1 MAANRR
7 RKELTRLE
15 EAMDA
20 GSVQERQQAVRAL
33 LAKPLLVASDE
44 AFVPV
49 RKHLEWMSHW
59 FAHHAAWQI
68 ATSAETV
75 RLRKTPP
82 DSLDATRPCRN
93 PKTQTSLTRRG
104 YAYLCLALAS
114 LVRADRQ
121 TTLGTIAD
129 QIGANLRAEPRF
141 AAAGLRAEVE
151 TRDERRELV
160 GAIRLLLDWG
170 VLVRVHDDEERFIT
184 NASADALYGVNRSVL
199 TLLLAS
205 VKPPSIAVVESFE
218 ERLATVNEP
227 IFEVSEE
234 AQHRLWRT
242 RIFRRLLD
250 DPVLYYDSL
259 APEEKVYLDRQ
270 RNSILRAIE
279 EATGLI
285 REVRAEGIAM
295 VDPGGKLTDYR
306 LPEEGTIGHLSL
318 LMTEFLAGLAREG
331 SGTYV
336 TLEAVIAFTRDSI
349 ELHRG
354 RWRKDVAQPGQDR
367 VLSEM
372 ILGRLEALYLI
383 QREGNR
389 IIPLAALGRY
399 GLKPE
404 TSSEKVEAQASL
416 F

>member
-20 GSVQERQQAVRAL
+20 SSVQERQQAVRAL

-44 AFVPV
+44 AFTSV
-49 RKHLEWMSHW
+49 RKHQDWISNW
-59 FAHHAAWQI
+59 FAHHAGWQI

-93 PKTQTSLTRRG
+93 PKTLTALTRRG
-104 YAYLCLALAS
+104 YTYLCLALAS

-121 TTLGTIAD
+121 TTLGNIANE
-129 QIGANLRAEPRF
+129 IGANLRAEPRF
-141 AAAGLRAEVE
+141 AVAGLRAEVD

-184 NASADALYGVNRSVL
+184 DASADALYNVNRSVL

-205 VKPPSIAVVESFE
+205 IKPPSIAVADTFE
-218 ERLATVNEP
+218 ERLAAVSEP
-227 IFEVSEE
+227 IFETSDEV
-234 AQHRLWRT
+234 QHRFWRT

-259 APEEKVYLDRQ
+259 LPEEKSYLDRQ
-270 RNSILRAIE
+270 RSSILRAIE

-295 VDPGGKLTDYR
+295 VDLSGRLTDYR
-306 LPEEGTIGHLSL
+306 LPEEGTVGHLSL
-318 LMTEFLAGLAREG
+318 LLTEFLADLARKG
-331 SGTYV
+331 AGTFISFEEV
-336 TLEAVIAFTRDSI
+336 VVFSRAAI
-349 ELHRG
+349 ETHRG

-367 VLSEM
+367 VLTEM
-372 ILGRLEALYLI
+372 ILGRLEALYLVR
-383 QREGNR
+383 REDDR
-389 IIPLAALGRY
+389 IVPLAALGRY

-404 TSSEKVEAQASL
+404 EVPVEIESQASL